1 MSDAVRAG
9 ALIAL
14 ACLAAAAAPAAAR
27 KKPPFPVTVHPANGP
42 VTITKKPHRIV
53 VLSPSATETVFRIGA
68 GRQVVAVDD
77 QSNYPARAPRTKL
90 SSYRPNAEA
99 VARFK
104 PDLVITSTNAN
115 RLLPALKKLKIPTL
129 YEPAPSHI
137 SAAYTQMAQLGAATG
152 HGHAAARLVQS
163 MRKRIGLAV
172 ATVPSGPAVSFYHEL
187 SPDYYTATSRTF
199 IGRVYGLFG
208 LRNIADKA
216 SGDYPQLSAEYIIAA
231 NPQFIVLADTKC
243 CHESAKSVS
252 RRAGWGGMTAVK
264 RHRVFALNDDIPS
277 RWGPRIVDFVE
288 LIGRIIRKVRG

>member
-1 MSDAVRAG
+1 MPAAHRIGALV

-14 ACLAAAAAPAAAR
+14 AAAPASQAKR
-27 KKPPFPVTVHPANGP
+27 RHFPVTVHPANGA
-42 VTITKKPHRIV
+42 VTIKHKPKRIV
-53 VLSPSATETVFRIGA
+53 VLSPSATETTFRIGA

-77 QSNYPARAPRTKL
+77 QSNYPRRAPRTKL

-99 VARFK
+99 VASYH

-115 RLLPALKKLKIPTL
+115 RLLPALAKLKIPTL

-137 SAAYTQMAQLGAATG
+137 SAAYTQMAQIGAATG
-152 HGHAAARLVQS
+152 HGRAAAALVRS
-163 MRKRIGLAV
+163 MRRRIARAV
-172 ATVPSGPAVSFYHEL
+172 KSVPRGPAVSFYHEL
-187 SPDYYTATSRTF
+187 SPDFYTATSRTF
-199 IGRVYGLFG
+199 VGRVYGLFG

-216 SGDYPQLSAEYIIAA
+216 SGDYPQLSGEYIIAA

-243 CHESAKSVS
+243 CRQSARSVA
-252 RRAGWGGMTAVK
+252 RRAGWSSISAVR

-288 LIGRIIRKVRG
+288 LIGRIVRQVRG